1 MRIKIT
7 KDFRCFKKGEVYELD
22 LQPGEIT
29 FVVGPNGCG
38 KSTLMFALRAVK
50 DSMKDLNNKRTEG
63 MREVSLEMHYLD
75 VISHTSI
82 EDYDFKLAFFK
93 DTVVDNPTS
102 FMNAATAY
110 GLVAGGGLSS
120 QTKSCGQGQLNQ
132 MLRFWSDIIEACG
145 PESDERIL
153 IVMDELDDSLDLKA
167 QARFGY
173 IASKMLLEK
182 YPNASILVVT
192 HSIITAM
199 GAEQFSTV
207 KSRVFDVKRNQY
219 TTAESYFNTETGLH
233 LAMERPKETEEETKQ

>member
-38 KSTLMFALRAVK
+38 KSTLMFALRAIK
-50 DSMKDLNNKRTEG
+50 DSMKELNNKRSDG
-63 MREVSLEMHYLD
+63 MRDLSLKMHYLD

-82 EDYDFKLAFFK
+82 EDYDFKLAFFR

-102 FMNAATAY
+102 FMNAASAY

-132 MLRFWSDIIEACG
+132 MLRFWQDIIEACG
-145 PESDERIL
+145 DKSDERIL

-173 IASKMLLEK
+173 IASKMLLDK
-182 YPNASILVVT
+182 YPNASILIVT

-233 LAMERPKETEEETKQ
+233 LMMERPKETEEETKQ

>member
-7 KDFRCFKKGEVYELD
+7 KDFRCFKKDEVYELD

-38 KSTLMFALRAVK
+38 KSTLMFALRAIK
-50 DSMKDLNNKRTEG
+50 DSMKELNNKRSDG
-63 MREVSLEMHYLD
+63 MRDLSLKMHYLD

-82 EDYDFKLAFFK
+82 EDYDFKLAFFR

-102 FMNAATAY
+102 FMNAASAY
-110 GLVAGGGLSS
+110 GLVAGGGLSN

-132 MLRFWSDIIEACG
+132 MLRFWSDIVQACG
-145 PESDERIL
+145 DKSDERIL

-219 TTAESYFNTETGLH
+219 TTAESYFNTETGLR

>member
-1 MRIKIT
+1 MR
-7 KDFRCFKKGEVYELD
+7 D
-22 LQPGEIT
+22 L
-29 FVVGPNGCG
+29 
-38 KSTLMFALRAVK
+38 
-50 DSMKDLNNKRTEG
+50 
-63 MREVSLEMHYLD
+63 SLKMHYLD

-82 EDYDFKLAFFK
+82 EEYDFKLAFFK

-110 GLVAGGGLSS
+110 GLVAGGGLSN

-132 MLRFWSDIIEACG
+132 MLIFWQDIILTCG
-145 PESDERIL
+145 PKSDERIL
-153 IVMDELDDSLDLKA
+153 IVMDELDDSLDLKS

-219 TTAESYFNTETGLH
+219 TTAGSYFNTETGLH
-233 LAMERPKETEEETKQ
+233 LVMERPKETEEETKQ